1 MDKYSQTIDILLS
14 KMIEGRVP
22 FDLVELKDKAKNNPD
37 WRWFEEFT
45 WSEQEQQEFI
55 EWAIEIVRK
64 RHYYNKNW
72 ATKEI
77 GWFILRWGLKV
88 K

>member
-22 FDLVELKDKAKNNPD
+22 FDLVELKDKVKNNLD
-37 WRWFEEFT
+37 WRWFDDFT
-45 WSEQEQQEFI
+45 WSEQEQKEFI
-55 EWAIEIVRK
+55 DWAIEIVRK
-64 RHYYNKNW
+64 RHYYNKAW
-72 ATKEI
+72 ATKEV